1 MTAFAR
7 LYNRATKSLE
17 TPHYRN
23 SVNYEHTNIMSE
35 SKDIAA
41 VVRALQLRDAFDL
54 ALCMP
59 ASVTDCRKAETMV
72 QKSHEMDGQ
81 RRLFRLQ
88 FRGDM
93 VGYDSN
99 KRVLF
104 TRSRGQPDRLIG
116 SPKNVRR
123 LSISLFDSAGIHLD
137 WSVFNGQFFA
147 FRNLPP
153 QELYILARIERYGSK
168 VVLKD
173 AEMLAEGVDIVNSIW
188 VKYPGIPGKIA
199 SERIGA
205 AIAQMRGPD
214 PANPEAPE
222 GSRWDRAIRRCA
234 TTIIGQIG
242 IPELDILRDIAHWGA
257 DKKNPTIEMLLTHLH
272 TPVTL
277 QDFYT
282 AREACMHIAAASVQ
296 AAAIRHNKRTQN
308 PMAPVPID
316 IDLINKL
323 EASQKEVLTI
333 EQRTAI
339 MDIAQSMRQP
349 VPLSGLLSGD
359 VGTGKTLVYAYPAVA
374 AHMAQARVMIVA
386 PTQILADQ
394 IANQFVTRFAGQG
407 VRVERVQTGRKIKDP
422 DAILVGTMG
431 MITAA
436 KKIDYE
442 PNLLICDEQHKMA
455 SAVRETLLH
464 AHTHF
469 LEVSATP
476 IPRSMASALYGGM
489 KIYTIKNRAVPNHI
503 ESKLT
508 DENERRV
515 WVRAIKHAMENGD
528 RVAII
533 YPRIDSDSDFVD
545 DTGAEDETTAS
556 QPKQS
561 APNAEKNAVGVV
573 DAAKTLDCAFPGRV
587 GFLHSQMDDEAKI
600 AALDAFRSG
609 ERPIIVASTILETGI
624 DVPDIRVMIVR
635 EPERFGVS
643 QLHQLRGRLARNGG
657 EAHFVMMTKN
667 LELLDETTVQRLQ
680 TVAETT
686 DGFRLAELDMLQRG
700 IGDLDGDRQSGA
712 ADCVFK
718 LTKLSPDHFLANRFD
733 LALSVKNDPPPSRH
747 LPDAAERQ
755 APRQR
760 GLF

>member
-1 MTAFAR
+1 M
-7 LYNRATKSLE
+7 
-17 TPHYRN
+17 P
-23 SVNYEHTNIMSE
+23 E

-41 VVRALQLRDAFDL
+41 VVRALQLNDAFDL

-59 ASVTDCRKAETMV
+59 ASVTDCREAESVV
-72 QKSHEMDGQ
+72 QESHELDGQ
-81 RRLFRLQ
+81 RRLFRLR

-93 VGYDSN
+93 VGYNSD
-99 KRVLF
+99 KRALF
-104 TRSRGQPDRLIG
+104 TRSRGEPGRLIG
-116 SPKNVRR
+116 SPRDVRR
-123 LSISLFDSAGIHLD
+123 LSISLFDSAGTYLD
-137 WSVFNGQFFA
+137 WSVFSGQFFA
-147 FRNLPP
+147 LRDLPP
-153 QELYILARIERYGSK
+153 QELYMLARIERYGSK
-168 VVLKD
+168 LVLKD
-173 AEMLAEGVDIVNSIW
+173 AEMLVEGVDIVNSIW
-188 VKYPGIPGKIA
+188 VKYPGIQGKIS

-214 PANPEAPE
+214 PTNPGAPD
-222 GSRWDRAIRRCA
+222 GGRWDRAVRRAA

-242 IPELDILRDIAHWGA
+242 VPELDILRDIAQWGA

-272 TPVTL
+272 APTML
-277 QDFYT
+277 KDFYA

-296 AAAIRHNKRTQN
+296 AAAIRHNKRTQS
-308 PMAPVPID
+308 PRAPVPID
-316 IDLINKL
+316 IGLISRL
-323 EASQKEVLTI
+323 EASQKEVLTL
-333 EQRTAI
+333 EQRTATL
-339 MDIAQSMRQP
+339 DIAQSMRQP

-374 AHMAQARVMIVA
+374 AHMAEARVMIVA
-386 PTQILADQ
+386 PTQILANQ
-394 IANQFVTRFAGQG
+394 IANQFVARFAGQG
-407 VRVERVQTGRKIKDP
+407 VRVERVRTGRKIKDP

-431 MITAA
+431 MISVA
-436 KKIDYE
+436 KKIGYE

-489 KIYTIKNRAVPNHI
+489 KIYTIKNRAVPTHI
-503 ESKLT
+503 ESTLT

-515 WVRAIKHAMENGD
+515 WVRGMKHAMENGD

-533 YPRIDSDSDFVD
+533 YPRIDSAVD
-545 DTGAEDETTAS
+545 VASAEDAADATIVSEPRQVAPPAEQGTA
-556 QPKQS
+556 
-561 APNAEKNAVGVV
+561 AGIV
-573 DAAKTLDCAFPGRV
+573 DAAKTLDSAFPGRV
-587 GFLHSQMDDEAKI
+587 GFLHSQMDDDAKI

-624 DVPDIRVMIVR
+624 DVPDIRLMIVR
-635 EPERFGVS
+635 EPERFGAS

-657 EAHFVMMTKN
+657 GAHFVMMTKN
-667 LELLDETTVQRLQ
+667 LELLDETARQRLQ

-718 LTKLSPDHFLANRFD
+718 LTKLSPDDFLAARFD
-733 LALSVKNDPPPSRH
+733 LALNVNNAVQPSRH
-747 LPDAAERQ
+747 LPEAAEQQ